1 MLNNE
6 VETVLVTHSPSTNP
20 TTHTGQ
26 VEVIETKKN
35 NENKTKQVHGRVKG

>member
-6 VETVLVTHSPSTNP
+6 VETVLVTHTPSTNT

-26 VEVIETKKN
+26 IEVMKTMRKH
-35 NENKTKQVHGRVKG
+35 EN